1 MVYFYCSHRLQVY
14 LRRIKIFKII
24 MDKVYL
30 DNAATTPLAEEV
42 IDAMVGTMKMN
53 FGNPSSTHSFGQE
66 AKILIENVRR
76 QVADYL
82 HVTPAEIIFTSC
94 GTESNN
100 MIIKS
105 SVEHLG
111 VERIISSPL
120 EHKCVSESILDMKS
134 RKGVEVNYI
143 RPNEKGDIDLT
154 KLEELLK
161 ASDKKTLVSLMHAN
175 NEIGNI
181 INLKQVAQLCK
192 EYHALFHSDTV
203 QTMAHMN
210 LDFSD
215 IPVDFASC
223 SAHKFHG
230 PKGAGFAFIRKAT
243 GLKGI
248 ITGGP
253 QERSLRAGT
262 ENVSGIVGL
271 GKALELS
278 LNHMDEY
285 TNHMQDIKSYTIER
299 LSAEIEGIKFNGR
312 SAEKENSL
320 YTVLS
325 ALLPYKNPLI
335 GLQLDMKGIAISQGS
350 ACSSGA
356 SKPSMVMM
364 MVLSEDEMDHC
375 TPLRI
380 SFSHMTTKADIDR
393 LVNALKEISSDYTIE
408 KTNVEH
414 R

>member
-1 MVYFYCSHRLQVY
+1 
-14 LRRIKIFKII
+14 
-24 MDKVYL
+24 MDKIYL
-30 DNAATTPLAEEV
+30 DNAATTPLLEEV
-42 IDAMVGTMKMN
+42 IDAIVSVMKVTY
-53 FGNPSSTHSFGQE
+53 GNPSSTHSFGQE
-66 AKILIENVRR
+66 AKILIEKARR
-76 QVADYL
+76 EVADYL

-105 SVEHLG
+105 CVDHLG
-111 VERIISSPL
+111 VERIITSPL
-120 EHKCVSESILDMKS
+120 EHKCVAETVLEMKN
-134 RKGVEVNYI
+134 RRGVEVVYL
-143 RPNEKGDIDLT
+143 RPDQKGDLDLN

-161 ASDKKTLVSLMHAN
+161 NSEKKTLVSLMHAN
-175 NEIGNI
+175 NEIGNLLDI
-181 INLKQVAQLCK
+181 KKVAEICK
-192 EYHALFHSDTV
+192 ENNALFHSDTV
-203 QTMAHMN
+203 QSMAHMD

-215 IPVDFASC
+215 IQVDFASC

-230 PKGAGFAFIRKAT
+230 PKGSGFAFIRKSS

-262 ENVSGIVGL
+262 ENVCGIVGL

-278 LNHMDEY
+278 LKNMNDYASH
-285 TNHMQDIKSYTIER
+285 IKGIKNYTIEK
-299 LSAEIEGIKFNGR
+299 LSNEIEGVKFNGR
-312 SAEKENSL
+312 SAEEGSL

-325 ALLPYKNPLI
+325 VLLPFKDPMI
-335 GLQLDMKGIAISQGS
+335 GLKLDMKGIAISQGS

-364 MVLSEDEMDHC
+364 MILDEEEMEQS

-380 SFSHMTTKADIDR
+380 SFSHLTTKKDIDV
-393 LVNALKEISSDYTIE
+393 LVDALKEIASASKIE
-408 KTNVEH
+408 KTNIEH

>member
-1 MVYFYCSHRLQVY
+1 
-14 LRRIKIFKII
+14 

-30 DNAATTPLAEEV
+30 DNAATTTLAEEV

-143 RPNEKGDIDLT
+143 RPNEKGDIDLA

-192 EYHALFHSDTV
+192 EHNALFHSDTV

-262 ENVSGIVGL
+262 ENVCGIVGL

-278 LNHMDEY
+278 LNHMEEY
-285 TNHMQDIKSYTIER
+285 TRHMQDIKDYTIER
-299 LSAEIEGIKFNGR
+299 LSTEIEGIKFNGR

-380 SFSHMTTKADIDR
+380 SFSHMTTKSDIDA
-393 LVNALKEISSDYTIE
+393 LVNALKEISKDYTIE

>member
-1 MVYFYCSHRLQVY
+1 MN
-14 LRRIKIFKII
+14 
-24 MDKVYL
+24 KVYL

-120 EHKCVSESILDMKS
+120 EHKCVSESILDMKN

-143 RPNEKGDIDLT
+143 RPNEKGDIDLN

-181 INLKQVAQLCK
+181 LNLKKVALLCK
-192 EYHALFHSDTV
+192 EYQVLFHSDTV

-262 ENVSGIVGL
+262 ENVCGIVGL

-278 LNHMDEY
+278 LNHMEEY
-285 TNHMQDIKSYTIER
+285 TNHMQDIKDYAIER

-380 SFSHMTTKADIDR
+380 SFSHMTTKSEIDV

>member
-1 MVYFYCSHRLQVY
+1 
-14 LRRIKIFKII
+14 

-120 EHKCVSESILDMKS
+120 EHKCVSESILDMKN

-181 INLKQVAQLCK
+181 IDLKKVAQLCK
-192 EYHALFHSDTV
+192 EHNALFHSDTV

-285 TNHMQDIKSYTIER
+285 TNHMQDIKNYAIER

-380 SFSHMTTKADIDR
+380 SFSHMTTQSDIDT
-393 LVNALKEISSDYTIE
+393 LVKALKEISSDYTIE

>member
-1 MVYFYCSHRLQVY
+1 MN
-14 LRRIKIFKII
+14 
-24 MDKVYL
+24 KVYL
-30 DNAATTPLAEEV
+30 DNAATTPLSEEV
-42 IDAMVGTMKMN
+42 IDVMVSTMKMN

-82 HVTPAEIIFTSC
+82 HVSPAEIIFTSC

-111 VERIISSPL
+111 IERIISTPL
-120 EHKCVSESILDMKS
+120 EHKCVSETVLDMKN

-143 RPNEKGDIDLT
+143 RPNEKGDVDLH

-181 INLKQVAQLCK
+181 VDIKKIAELCK
-192 EYHALFHSDTV
+192 ENNALFHSDTV

-215 IPVDFASC
+215 IKVDFASC

-230 PKGAGFAFIRKAT
+230 PKGIGFAFIRKAT
-243 GLKGI
+243 GMKGI

-278 LNHMDEY
+278 LQHMEEY
-285 TNHMQDIKSYTIER
+285 TKHMQEIKDYAIER
-299 LSAEIEGIKFNGR
+299 LSDAVPGIKFNGR

-380 SFSHMTTKADIDR
+380 SFSHMTTKADID
-393 LVNALKEISSDYTIE
+393 ALAEALEEISKDYAIE

>member
-1 MVYFYCSHRLQVY
+1 
-14 LRRIKIFKII
+14 
-24 MDKVYL
+24 MDKIYL
-30 DNAATTPLAEEV
+30 DNAATTPLSEEV
-42 IDAMVGTMKMN
+42 IDAMVSVMKVTY
-53 FGNPSSTHSFGQE
+53 GNPSSTHSFGQE
-66 AKILIENVRR
+66 AKILIEKVRR
-76 QVADYL
+76 EVADYL

-105 SVEHLG
+105 CVDHLG
-111 VERIISSPL
+111 VQRIITSPL
-120 EHKCVSESILDMKS
+120 EHKCVAETVLEMKN
-134 RKGVEVNYI
+134 RRGVEVVYL
-143 RPNEKGDIDLT
+143 RPDQKGDLDLA

-161 ASDKKTLVSLMHAN
+161 NSDKKTLVSLMHAN
-175 NEIGNI
+175 NEIGNLLD
-181 INLKQVAQLCK
+181 INKVAHLCK
-192 EYHALFHSDTV
+192 ENNALFHSDTV
-203 QTMAHMN
+203 QSMAHMD
-210 LDFSD
+210 LDFSQ

-230 PKGAGFAFIRKAT
+230 PKGSGFAFIRKSS

-262 ENVSGIVGL
+262 ENVCGIVGL

-278 LNHMDEY
+278 LKNMSDYASH
-285 TNHMQDIKSYTIER
+285 IKEIKNYAIEK
-299 LSAEIEGIKFNGR
+299 LAAEIEGVKFNGR
-312 SAEKENSL
+312 SAEEGSL

-325 ALLPYKNPLI
+325 VLLPFKDPMI
-335 GLQLDMKGIAISQGS
+335 GLKLDMKGIAISQGS

-364 MVLSEDEMDHC
+364 MILDEEEMDNS

-380 SFSHMTTKADIDR
+380 SFSHLTTKKDIDA
-393 LVNALKEISSDYTIE
+393 LMDALKEIASASKIE
-408 KTNVEH
+408 KTNIEH

>member
-1 MVYFYCSHRLQVY
+1 MN
-14 LRRIKIFKII
+14 KI
-24 MDKVYL
+24 YL
-30 DNAATTPLAEEV
+30 DNAATTPLSEEV
-42 IDAMVGTMKMN
+42 IDAMVETMKIN
-53 FGNPSSTHSFGQE
+53 FGNPSSTHSFGQD

-76 QVADYL
+76 QIADYL

-111 VERIISSPL
+111 VERIISSPM
-120 EHKCVSESILDMKS
+120 EHKCVSESILDMKN
-134 RKGVEVNYI
+134 RKGVEVAYI
-143 RPNEKGDIDLT
+143 RPNEKGDIDLN

-181 INLKQVAQLCK
+181 VDIKKIAELCK
-192 EYHALFHSDTV
+192 VNNALFHSDTV

-210 LDFSD
+210 LDFSE

-230 PKGAGFAFIRKAT
+230 PKGIGFAFIRKSS

-262 ENVSGIVGL
+262 ENVSGIAGL

-278 LNHMDEY
+278 LANMDAY
-285 TNHMQDIKSYTIER
+285 TQHMQDIKQYTIDKVLE
-299 LSAEIEGIKFNGR
+299 AIPGVKFNGR
-312 SAEKENSL
+312 SSEKENSL
-320 YTVLS
+320 YTVVSL
-325 ALLPYKNPLI
+325 LLPYKNPLI
-335 GLQLDMKGIAISQGS
+335 GLQLDMKGIAVSQGS

-375 TPLRI
+375 TPLRV
-380 SFSHMTTKADIDR
+380 SFSHMTTKADIDVF
-393 LVNALKEISSDYTIE
+393 VNALTEISKDLIIE
-408 KTNVEH
+408 NTNVEH

>member
-1 MVYFYCSHRLQVY
+1 ME
-14 LRRIKIFKII
+14 RI
-24 MDKVYL
+24 YL
-30 DNAATTPLAEEV
+30 DNAATTPLSPEV
-42 IDAMVGTMKMN
+42 IDEMVNTLKFN
-53 FGNPSSTHSFGQE
+53 YGNPSSTHSFGQE
-66 AKILIENVRR
+66 AKIQIENVRR
-76 QVADYL
+76 EVADYL
-82 HVTPAEIIFTSC
+82 HVSPAEIIFTSC

-105 SVEHLG
+105 CINHLV
-111 VERIISSPL
+111 VERIITSPM
-120 EHKCVSESILDMKS
+120 EHKCVAETVMDMKK
-134 RKGVEVNYI
+134 RKGVEVVYL
-143 RPNEKGDIDLT
+143 RPDQKGDFDLA

-161 ASDKKTLVSLMHAN
+161 SSDKKTLVTLMHAN
-175 NEIGNI
+175 NETGNLLDI
-181 INLKQVAQLCK
+181 KKTAEICK
-192 EYHALFHSDTV
+192 ANNALFHSDTV
-203 QTMAHMN
+203 QSMAHMD
-210 LDFSD
+210 LDFSE

-230 PKGAGFAFIRKAT
+230 PKGSGFAFVRKSS

-262 ENVSGIVGL
+262 ENVCGIVGL

-278 LNHMDEY
+278 LKNMENYSNH
-285 TNHMQDIKSYTIER
+285 IKGIKKYAVER
-299 LSAEIEGIKFNGR
+299 LTNEIEGVKFNGR
-312 SAEKENSL
+312 SAEEGSL

-325 ALLPYKNPLI
+325 VLLPFKDPMI
-335 GLQLDMKGIAISQGS
+335 GLKLDMKGIAVSQGS

-364 MVLSEDEMDHC
+364 MLLSEDELENC

-380 SFSHMTTKADIDR
+380 SFSHLNTREDVDALMD
-393 LVNALKEISSDYTIE
+393 VLKEISESFKIE
-408 KTNVEH
+408 RLNAEH

>member
-1 MVYFYCSHRLQVY
+1 MN
-14 LRRIKIFKII
+14 KI
-24 MDKVYL
+24 YL
-30 DNAATTPLAEEV
+30 DNAATTPLSEEV
-42 IDAMVGTMKMN
+42 IDVMVETMKMN
-53 FGNPSSTHSFGQE
+53 FGNPSSTHSFGQD

-76 QVADYL
+76 QVAEYL

-105 SVEHLG
+105 SVSHLG
-111 VERIISSPL
+111 VQRIISSPL
-120 EHKCVSESILDMKS
+120 EHKCVSESILDMKN
-134 RKGVEVNYI
+134 RKGVEVAYI
-143 RPNEKGDIDLT
+143 RPNEKGDIDLN

-181 INLKQVAQLCK
+181 VDIKKIAELCK
-192 EYHALFHSDTV
+192 ANNALFHSDTV

-210 LDFSD
+210 LDLSD

-230 PKGAGFAFIRKAT
+230 PKGIGFAFVRKSS

-262 ENVSGIVGL
+262 ENVSGIAGL

-278 LNHMDEY
+278 LKNMDAY
-285 TNHMQDIKSYTIER
+285 TQHMQDIKQYTIDR
-299 LSAEIEGIKFNGR
+299 VSDAIPGIKFNGR
-312 SAEKENSL
+312 SAEAENSL
-320 YTVLS
+320 YTVVSL
-325 ALLPYKNPLI
+325 LLPYKNPLI
-335 GLQLDMKGIAISQGS
+335 GLQLDMKGIAVSQGS

-364 MVLSEDEMDHC
+364 MVLSEDEMDEC
-375 TPLRI
+375 TPLRV
-380 SFSHMTTKADIDR
+380 SFSHMTTKADIDTF
-393 LVNALKEISSDYTIE
+393 VDALAEISKDLIIE
-408 KTNVEH
+408 NTNVEH

>member
-1 MVYFYCSHRLQVY
+1 
-14 LRRIKIFKII
+14 

-143 RPNEKGDIDLT
+143 RPNEKGDIDLA

-192 EYHALFHSDTV
+192 EHNALFHSDTV

-262 ENVSGIVGL
+262 ENVCGIVGL

-278 LNHMDEY
+278 LNHMEEY
-285 TNHMQDIKSYTIER
+285 TRHMQDIKDYAIER
-299 LSAEIEGIKFNGR
+299 LSTEIEGIKFNGR

-380 SFSHMTTKADIDR
+380 SFSHMTTKSDIDA
-393 LVNALKEISSDYTIE
+393 LVNALKEISKDYTIE

>member
-1 MVYFYCSHRLQVY
+1 ME
-14 LRRIKIFKII
+14 
-24 MDKVYL
+24 KVYL
-30 DNAATTPLAEEV
+30 DNAATTPMVEEV
-42 IDAMVGTMKMN
+42 INAMVDVMKFN
-53 FGNPSSTHSFGQE
+53 YGNPSSTHSLGQE

-76 QVADYL
+76 QIADYL

-111 VERIISSPL
+111 VTRIITSPM
-120 EHKCVSESILDMKS
+120 EHKCVAESVLDVKN
-134 RKGVEVNYI
+134 RKGVEVVYM
-143 RPNEKGDIDLT
+143 RPNKQGDIDLA
-154 KLEELLK
+154 KLEEQLK

-181 INLKQVAQLCK
+181 LDIKAVADLCK
-192 EYHALFHSDTV
+192 KYNALFHSDTV
-203 QTMAHMN
+203 QTVAHLP
-210 LDFSD
+210 LDFSEVA
-215 IPVDFASC
+215 VDFASC

-230 PKGAGFAFIRKAT
+230 PKGVGFAFIRKAT

-262 ENVSGIVGL
+262 ENVVGIVGM

-278 LNHMDEY
+278 VNNMEAY
-285 TNHMQDIKSYTIER
+285 KNHMQELKNYAIEKLR
-299 LSAEIEGIKFNGR
+299 EALPNIKFNGR
-312 SAEKENSL
+312 SADAEKSL

-325 ALLPYKNPLI
+325 LLLPFKDPLI
-335 GLQLDMKGIAISQGS
+335 GLNLDMKGIAVSQGS

-356 SKPSMVMM
+356 NKPSMVMM
-364 MVLSEDEMDHC
+364 MVLDDEEMENA
-375 TPLRI
+375 TPLRV
-380 SFSHMTTKADIDR
+380 SFSHLTKKSDIDA
-393 LVNALKEISSDYTIE
+393 LVGAIKEVTE
-408 KTNVEH
+408 KHLVIDKANL
-414 R
+414 

>member
-1 MVYFYCSHRLQVY
+1 MN
-14 LRRIKIFKII
+14 KI
-24 MDKVYL
+24 YL
-30 DNAATTPLAEEV
+30 DNAATTPLSEEV

-111 VERIISSPL
+111 VERIISSPM

-134 RKGVEVNYI
+134 RKGVEVAYI
-143 RPNEKGDIDLT
+143 RPNEKGDIDLNT
-154 KLEELLK
+154 LEKLLK
-161 ASDKKTLVSLMHAN
+161 SSDKKTLVSLMHAN

-181 INLKQVAQLCK
+181 VDIKKIAELCRANN
-192 EYHALFHSDTV
+192 ALFHSDTV

-215 IPVDFASC
+215 ILVDFASC

-230 PKGAGFAFIRKAT
+230 PKGVGFAFIRKAS

-278 LNHMDEY
+278 LKNMEAYTSHIEEIKEY
-285 TNHMQDIKSYTIER
+285 AVEKLTD
-299 LSAEIEGIKFNGR
+299 AVPGIKFNGR
-312 SAEKENSL
+312 SSEKENSL

-335 GLQLDMKGIAISQGS
+335 GLQLDMKGIAVSQGS

-380 SFSHMTTKADIDR
+380 SFSHMTTKEDINALAD
-393 LVNALKEISSDYTIE
+393 ALKEISKDFVIE

>member
-1 MVYFYCSHRLQVY
+1 
-14 LRRIKIFKII
+14 

-192 EYHALFHSDTV
+192 EHNALFHSDTV

-285 TNHMQDIKSYTIER
+285 TNHMQDIKNYAIER

-380 SFSHMTTKADIDR
+380 SFSHMTTKADIDT
-393 LVNALKEISSDYTIE
+393 LVNALKEISNDYTIE

>member
-1 MVYFYCSHRLQVY
+1 
-14 LRRIKIFKII
+14 
-24 MDKVYL
+24 MDKIYL

-120 EHKCVSESILDMKS
+120 EHKCVSESILDMKA

-143 RPNEKGDIDLT
+143 RPNEKGDIDLN

-161 ASDKKTLVSLMHAN
+161 SSDKKTLVSLMHAN
-175 NEIGNI
+175 NEIGNLI
-181 INLKQVAQLCK
+181 DLKKVAELCK
-192 EYHALFHSDTV
+192 KYNALFHSDTV

-230 PKGAGFAFIRKAT
+230 PKGSGFAYIRKST

-262 ENVSGIVGL
+262 ENVCGIVGL

-278 LNHMDEY
+278 LDHMNDY
-285 TNHMQDIKSYTIER
+285 TQHMQEIKDYAIER

-380 SFSHMTTKADIDR
+380 SFSHLTTKADIDA
-393 LVNALKEISSDYTIE
+393 LVNALKEISKDYAIE

>member
-1 MVYFYCSHRLQVY
+1 MN
-14 LRRIKIFKII
+14 KI
-24 MDKVYL
+24 YL
-30 DNAATTPLAEEV
+30 DNAATTPLSEEV
-42 IDAMVGTMKMN
+42 IDAMVETMKLN
-53 FGNPSSTHSFGQE
+53 FGNPSSTHSFGQD

-82 HVTPAEIIFTSC
+82 HVSPAEIIFTSC

-105 SVEHLG
+105 SVSHLG
-111 VERIISSPL
+111 IERIISSPM
-120 EHKCVSESILDMKS
+120 EHKCVSESILDMKK
-134 RKGVEVNYI
+134 RKGVEVAYI
-143 RPNEKGDIDLT
+143 RPNEKGDIDLN

-181 INLKQVAQLCK
+181 IDLKKVAQLCK
-192 EYHALFHSDTV
+192 ENNALFHSDTV

-210 LDFSD
+210 LDLSE

-230 PKGAGFAFIRKAT
+230 PKGIGFAFIRKAS

-262 ENVSGIVGL
+262 ENVSGIAGL

-278 LNHMDEY
+278 LKNMDAY
-285 TNHMQDIKSYTIER
+285 TQHMQDIKQYTVEQVSEAIP
-299 LSAEIEGIKFNGR
+299 GVKFNGR
-312 SAEKENSL
+312 SSEKDNSL
-320 YTVLS
+320 YTVVSL
-325 ALLPYKNPLI
+325 LLPYKNPLI
-335 GLQLDMKGIAISQGS
+335 GLQLDMKGIAVSQGS

-364 MVLSEDEMDHC
+364 MVLSEDEMEEC
-375 TPLRI
+375 TPLRV
-380 SFSHMTTKADIDR
+380 SFSHMTTKDDIDTF
-393 LVNALKEISSDYTIE
+393 VSALKEISKDLLIE
-408 KTNVEH
+408 NTNVEH

>member
-1 MVYFYCSHRLQVY
+1 MN
-14 LRRIKIFKII
+14 KI
-24 MDKVYL
+24 YL

-42 IDAMVGTMKMN
+42 IDAMVNTMKMN

-120 EHKCVSESILDMKS
+120 EHKCVSESILDMKN
-134 RKGVEVNYI
+134 RKGVEVVYI
-143 RPNEKGDIDLT
+143 RPNEKGDIDLN

-161 ASDKKTLVSLMHAN
+161 SSDKKTLVSLMHAN

-181 INLKQVAQLCK
+181 VDIKKIAELCK
-192 EYHALFHSDTV
+192 ANNALYHSDTV
-203 QTMAHMN
+203 KTMAHMKF
-210 LDFSD
+210 DFSD

-230 PKGAGFAFIRKAT
+230 PKGVGFAFIRKST

-262 ENVSGIVGL
+262 ENVAGIVGL
-271 GKALELS
+271 GKALELCI
-278 LNHMDEY
+278 NNMEVYADHIRE
-285 TNHMQDIKSYTIER
+285 IKKYAIEQ
-299 LSAEIEGIKFNGR
+299 LSAKVLNIKFNGR
-312 SAEKENSL
+312 SGEMENSVDS
-320 YTVLS
+320 VLS
-325 ALLPYKNPLI
+325 ALLPYKDPLI

-364 MVLSEDEMDHC
+364 MVLTEDEMEHC

-380 SFSHMTTKADIDR
+380 SFSHMTTKTDID
-393 LVNALKEISSDYTIE
+393 ALAEALAEISKDFAIE

>member
-1 MVYFYCSHRLQVY
+1 
-14 LRRIKIFKII
+14 

-143 RPNEKGDIDLT
+143 RPNEKGDIDLA

-192 EYHALFHSDTV
+192 QYQALFHSDTV

-262 ENVSGIVGL
+262 ENVCGIVGL

-278 LNHMDEY
+278 LNHMEEY
-285 TNHMQDIKSYTIER
+285 TNHMQDIKDYAIER
-299 LSAEIEGIKFNGR
+299 LSAEITGIKFNGR

-335 GLQLDMKGIAISQGS
+335 GLQLDMKGIAVSQGS

-380 SFSHMTTKADIDR
+380 SFSHMTTKAEIDT
-393 LVNALKEISSDYTIE
+393 LVNALKEISKDYDIE

>member
-1 MVYFYCSHRLQVY
+1 MN
-14 LRRIKIFKII
+14 
-24 MDKVYL
+24 KVYL
-30 DNAATTPLAEEV
+30 DNAATTPISEEV
-42 IDAMVGTMKMN
+42 IDAMVSIMKTN

-76 QVADYL
+76 QIADYL

-134 RKGVEVNYI
+134 RKGVEVAYI
-143 RPNEKGDIDLT
+143 RPNEKGDIDLA

-161 ASDKKTLVSLMHAN
+161 SSDKKTLVSLMHAN

-181 INLKQVAQLCK
+181 ADIKKIAELCK
-192 EYHALFHSDTV
+192 AHNALFHSDTV

-210 LDFSD
+210 LDFSE

-230 PKGAGFAFIRKAT
+230 PKGVGFAFIRKAT

-278 LNHMDEY
+278 LEHMEEY
-285 TNHMQDIKSYTIER
+285 TNHMQGIKDYTIER
-299 LSAEIEGIKFNGR
+299 LSAEIPGIKFNGR

-335 GLQLDMKGIAISQGS
+335 GLQLDMKGVAISQGS

-364 MVLSEDEMDHC
+364 MVLSEDEMDQC

-380 SFSHMTTKADIDR
+380 SFSHLTTKEDIDT
-393 LVNALKEISSDYTIE
+393 LVTALKEISNDFVIE
-408 KTNVEH
+408 KTNAEH

>member
-1 MVYFYCSHRLQVY
+1 MN
-14 LRRIKIFKII
+14 KI
-24 MDKVYL
+24 YL

-42 IDAMVGTMKMN
+42 IDAMVNTMKMN

-120 EHKCVSESILDMKS
+120 EHKCVSESILDMKN
-134 RKGVEVNYI
+134 RKGVEVVYI
-143 RPNEKGDIDLT
+143 RPNEKGDIDLN

-161 ASDKKTLVSLMHAN
+161 SSDKKTLVSLMHAN

-181 INLKQVAQLCK
+181 VDIKKIAELCK
-192 EYHALFHSDTV
+192 ANNALYHSDTV
-203 QTMAHMN
+203 KTMAHMKF
-210 LDFSD
+210 DFSD

-230 PKGAGFAFIRKAT
+230 PKGVGFAFIRKST

-262 ENVSGIVGL
+262 ENVAGIVGL
-271 GKALELS
+271 GKALELCI
-278 LNHMDEY
+278 NNMEAYADHIRE
-285 TNHMQDIKSYTIER
+285 IKKYAIEQ
-299 LSAEIEGIKFNGR
+299 LSAKVPNIKFNGR
-312 SAEKENSL
+312 SGEMENSVDS
-320 YTVLS
+320 VLS
-325 ALLPYKNPLI
+325 ALLPYKDPLI

-364 MVLSEDEMDHC
+364 MVLTEDEMEHC

-380 SFSHMTTKADIDR
+380 SFSHMTTKADID
-393 LVNALKEISSDYTIE
+393 ALAEALAEISKDFAIE

>member
-1 MVYFYCSHRLQVY
+1 MN
-14 LRRIKIFKII
+14 KI
-24 MDKVYL
+24 YL
-30 DNAATTPLAEEV
+30 DNAATTPLSEEV
-42 IDAMVGTMKMN
+42 IDAMVDTMKMN

-76 QVADYL
+76 QIADYL

-111 VERIISSPL
+111 IERIISSPL
-120 EHKCVSESILDMKS
+120 EHKCVSESILDMKN

-143 RPNEKGDIDLT
+143 RPDEKGDLDLGR
-154 KLEELLK
+154 LEELLK
-161 ASDKKTLVSLMHAN
+161 VSDKKTLVSLMHAN
-175 NEIGNI
+175 NEIGNLI
-181 INLKQVAQLCK
+181 DIKRVAELCK
-192 EYHALFHSDTV
+192 QYNALFHSDTV

-210 LDFSD
+210 LDFSE
-215 IPVDFASC
+215 IMVDFASC

-230 PKGAGFAFIRKAT
+230 PKGIGFAFIRKAT

-262 ENVSGIVGL
+262 ENVAGIVGL

-278 LNHMDEY
+278 LTHMNAYRD
-285 TNHMQDIKSYTIER
+285 HMQAIKDYAIEK
-299 LSAEIEGIKFNGR
+299 LSAEIPGMKFNGR
-312 SAEKENSL
+312 SAEKDNSL

-364 MVLSEDEMDHC
+364 MVLTEDEMDTC

-380 SFSHMTTKADIDR
+380 SFSHLTTKADIDA
-393 LVNALKEISSDYTIE
+393 LTSALKEISEDFVIE